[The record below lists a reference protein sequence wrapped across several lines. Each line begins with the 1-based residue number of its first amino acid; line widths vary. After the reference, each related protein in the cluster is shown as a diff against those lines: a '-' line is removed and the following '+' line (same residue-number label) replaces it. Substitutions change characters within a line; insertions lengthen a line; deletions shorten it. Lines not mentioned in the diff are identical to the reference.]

1 MFSTRDH
8 FTWESNWSSTSEEVT
23 MKQCISETN
32 DLLVQFLEEKFVV
45 KLQKLFFCTFTFPK
59 VTIDNDLLCS
69 LSSEFK
75 DKGCSIIT
83 KYKRQC
89 AELYLPWLLS
99 DSWKDRQNWNLN
111 LCRAAFAIIAM
122 ILCHC
127 LCLCSL
133 FHFQKIWVWARCLPA
148 DDAFDLWANSGTGT
162 STWSGTGSRK
172 RLFMVGH
179 HRIRK

>member
-1 MFSTRDH
+1 MIPRT
-8 FTWESNWSSTSEEVT
+8 
-23 MKQCISETN
+23 
-32 DLLVQFLEEKFVV
+32 EKYGMR
-45 KLQKLFFCTFTFPK
+45 CA
-59 VTIDNDLLCS
+59 
-69 LSSEFK
+69 
-75 DKGCSIIT
+75 IT

-99 DSWKDRQNWNLN
+99 DSWKDRQNRNLN

-179 HRIRK
+179 TPQDPKIRNVDNPPAYLFPQKRRTNNFKEYYWCKQ

>member
-1 MFSTRDH
+1 MDTLTYSALHLGNKR
-8 FTWESNWSSTSEEVT
+8 
-23 MKQCISETN
+23 
-32 DLLVQFLEEKFVV
+32 LLQFLEEKFVV
-45 KLQKLFFCTFTFPK
+45 KLQKLFSALSLFQRWQLTMIF
-59 VTIDNDLLCS
+59 S

-99 DSWKDRQNWNLN
+99 DSWKDRQNWILN

-162 STWSGTGSRK
+162 STWSGTGRRN

-179 HRIRK
+179 YTIRK